1 MKKPYLS
8 NGGYSDIVPQK
19 YALMLKNEIGYPLEE
34 VDPIEGD
41 WWYVEDCE
49 DTQIYYSNITWAEV
63 FDWLTYNGIFIT
75 FKPWF
80 TFALRDHVCYTYQI
94 SYIDEGNGSLIRT
107 KETEEASSFNL
118 AAIASIEEVM
128 KSFSHRFKQTDEKLQ
143 KDINF

>member
-41 WWYVEDCE
+41 WWYIEDCE

-63 FDWLTYNGIFIT
+63 FDWLTHNGIFIA

-94 SYIDEGNGSLIRT
+94 SYIDETEGRLIRAV
-107 KETEEASSFNL
+107 ESEEASSFNL

-128 KSFSHRFKQTDEKLQ
+128 KSFSHRFKQTNEKLQ

>member
-41 WWYVEDCE
+41 WWYIEDCE

-63 FDWLTYNGIFIT
+63 FDWLTHNGIFIT

-80 TFALRDHVCYTYQI
+80 TFALRDHVCYAYQI
-94 SYIDEGNGSLIRT
+94 SYIDETEGRLIRAV
-107 KETEEASSFNL
+107 ESEEASSFNL

-128 KSFSHRFKQTDEKLQ
+128 KSFRHRFKQTNEKLQ

>member
-41 WWYVEDCE
+41 WWYIEDCE

-63 FDWLTYNGIFIT
+63 FDWFTHNGIFIT

-94 SYIDEGNGSLIRT
+94 SYIDETEGRLIRAV
-107 KETEEASSFNL
+107 ESEEASSFNL

-128 KSFSHRFKQTDEKLQ
+128 RSFSHRFKQTNEKLQ

>member
-49 DTQIYYSNITWAEV
+49 DTQIYYSSITWAEV
-63 FDWLTYNGIFIT
+63 FDWLADNGIMIT

-80 TFALRDHVCYTYQI
+80 TFALRDHVCYTYYI
-94 SYIDEGNGSLIRT
+94 SYIDEENGSLIRT
-107 KETEEASSFNL
+107 TEIEEASSFNL
-118 AAIASIEEVM
+118 AAAASIEEVI
-128 KSFSHRFKQTDEKLQ
+128 KTVKPFSNVFKQLVKRR
-143 KDINF
+143 KKM